1 MVSNPSQIEV
11 AAESGDPTGI
21 VDEMLASAGFKGG
34 QLSGYDPVSGGNPV
48 MSQLFRV
55 RLTGADGIPP
65 SAIVKIPSRELSDRR
80 REANSGCYAREMNV
94 YSLLQHM
101 QGGFQ
106 PRIWASAYDPDS
118 GLSALLMEDLGPP
131 PSRRSFDNDLIRR
144 TLEYLAEIH
153 SRFWGDD
160 SLGSERWAR
169 SGYRADIFIE
179 DPAQF
184 APNWN
189 VLAPSPILHPHN
201 TDSVNQVAE
210 YLTGNLIQ
218 VLDALERRPKTL
230 IHGDLHVANMM
241 LRETGNGHE
250 PVLIDWQE
258 ATYSGSSSDVAKFL
272 ATTLTPQAAAEHF
285 EDLVAVYHSALRP
298 DIRTHYSMGTFRHD
312 ITLALLG
319 TFANYVIC
327 ATLEVPDV
335 ERAMTVNR
343 SLKSVAR
350 TIDKVRLLD
359 WL

>member
-1 MVSNPSQIEV
+1 MVSNPSQIEA
-11 AAESGDPTGI
+11 AAENGDPTGI
-21 VDEMLASAGFKGG
+21 VDEMLASTGFKAAR
-34 QLSGYDPVSGGNPV
+34 LLGYDPVPGGNPV

-94 YSLLQHM
+94 YSLLQDM

-106 PRIWASAYDPDS
+106 PRIWASVYDPDT
-118 GLSALLMEDLGPP
+118 GLAALVMEDLGPP
-131 PSRRSFDNDLIRR
+131 PRRCSFDIDLLRR
-144 TLEYLAEIH
+144 TLENLAEIH
-153 SRFWGDD
+153 SRFWGNDN
-160 SLGSERWAR
+160 LGSETWAR
-169 SGYRADIFIE
+169 SGYRADIFKE
-179 DPAQF
+179 DPAKF

-189 VLAPSPILHPHN
+189 VLASSPTLHPHN
-201 TDSVNQVAE
+201 AESVNRVAE

-241 LRETGNGHE
+241 LRETGHGHE

-272 ATTLTPQAAAEHF
+272 ATTLTPAAAAEHF
-285 EDLVAVYHSALRP
+285 EDLIAFYHNALRP
-298 DIRTHYSMGTFRHD
+298 DIRNHYPMSAFRHD

-327 ATLEVPDV
+327 ATLEVPV
-335 ERAMTVNR
+335 GEGTRTVNR
-343 SLKSVAR
+343 SLKSVAH
-350 TIDKVRLLD
+350 TIDKVRLLN